1 MNFRLIIVLLSVILS
16 SSSVMAQMT
25 GIAIEVDTAFYG
37 VDTPTPDDTFDVLGE
52 LDGYVTYRVYAEF
65 TNTTDVLSAIYSDIT
80 QPTSPVEI
88 DAECGC
94 FDPLFATFTMDPS
107 NSSLFWNAFPFWEYD
122 SYWTIGMAS
131 ADADGVL
138 PLYAATNVDGTE
150 VCSASITD
158 GAIFS
163 FGVPENAI
171 AGDDLRVLIA
181 QITTCGD
188 WCFSANFQVFIE
200 GNQQEELIQYFLLE
214 EQICTP
220 DPCEPYLTQD
230 ATVTGAV
237 LPCAGGSS
245 TVEVEFLGLGAA
257 DQATYSLLDQGGN
270 TIVDAQNNSSFD
282 DLSPGNYS
290 MVIVDEFY
298 CRDTTTF
305 VVTAPDPIE
314 ADFDLGPDNDC
325 FGAGDATV
333 CLLEPPIGGT
343 GSLTISVDDPSG
355 NPVAS
360 VDGQDE
366 CWTNLICHE
375 GIGSFSFTVQDN
387 EGCSLDTV
395 ITINCPQPIVAVI
408 STEQIDC
415 HGNAN
420 GMISAEASG
429 GSGDLYLSVN
439 TDTLLLPN
447 SSSDLAPGI
456 YNVQIIDSF
465 GCSPEIEIV
474 EITDPDPLTLQI
486 VSAAPISCGSDCN
499 GAVDLL
505 YFGGTG
511 ELAVQI
517 TNSITGVVSE
527 SLDSLCTSDYFA
539 TVVDENGCENQIPF
553 LIDAPPPL
561 EFLISPSPAT
571 CTGMSD
577 GSADIFPA
585 GGTGELT
592 WTVVDTLGNVA
603 NLNNLSEMT
612 YTAIVTDVL
621 GCEFTDT
628 FSILTDSLCLDYDG
642 CMDITACNYDPIV
655 IIDDGSCEV
664 WDECGICGGDGSS
677 CVQTCLDD
685 DDAVSAVGGCFNAVD
700 LLGCSFYWD
709 DILISELCPESCNNC
724 PCDNDFNDNGV
735 CDDVEV
741 FSCTYPDAIN
751 YNSLATAD
759 NGSCVFEST
768 NACPADLDGNGVV
781 ATQDLLSFLSLFGE
795 ICE

>member
-52 LDGYVTYRVYAEF
+52 LDGYVTYKVYAEF

-245 TVEVEFLGLGAA
+245 TVEVEFLGLGAS
-257 DQATYSLLDQGGN
+257 DLATYSLLDQGGN

-298 CRDTTTF
+298 CIDTTTF
-305 VVTAPDPIE
+305 VVTAPDPIQ
-314 ADFDLGPDNDC
+314 ADFDLGPR
-325 FGAGDATV
+325 
-333 CLLEPPIGGT
+333 
-343 GSLTISVDDPSG
+343 
-355 NPVAS
+355 
-360 VDGQDE
+360 
-366 CWTNLICHE
+366 
-375 GIGSFSFTVQDN
+375 
-387 EGCSLDTV
+387 
-395 ITINCPQPIVAVI
+395 
-408 STEQIDC
+408 
-415 HGNAN
+415 
-420 GMISAEASG
+420 
-429 GSGDLYLSVN
+429 
-439 TDTLLLPN
+439 
-447 SSSDLAPGI
+447 
-456 YNVQIIDSF
+456 
-465 GCSPEIEIV
+465 
-474 EITDPDPLTLQI
+474 
-486 VSAAPISCGSDCN
+486 
-499 GAVDLL
+499 
-505 YFGGTG
+505 
-511 ELAVQI
+511 
-517 TNSITGVVSE
+517 
-527 SLDSLCTSDYFA
+527 
-539 TVVDENGCENQIPF
+539 
-553 LIDAPPPL
+553 
-561 EFLISPSPAT
+561 
-571 CTGMSD
+571 
-577 GSADIFPA
+577 
-585 GGTGELT
+585 
-592 WTVVDTLGNVA
+592 
-603 NLNNLSEMT
+603 
-612 YTAIVTDVL
+612 
-621 GCEFTDT
+621 
-628 FSILTDSLCLDYDG
+628 
-642 CMDITACNYDPIV
+642 
-655 IIDDGSCEV
+655 
-664 WDECGICGGDGSS
+664 
-677 CVQTCLDD
+677 
-685 DDAVSAVGGCFNAVD
+685 
-700 LLGCSFYWD
+700 
-709 DILISELCPESCNNC
+709 
-724 PCDNDFNDNGV
+724 
-735 CDDVEV
+735 
-741 FSCTYPDAIN
+741 
-751 YNSLATAD
+751 
-759 NGSCVFEST
+759 
-768 NACPADLDGNGVV
+768 
-781 ATQDLLSFLSLFGE
+781 
-795 ICE
+795 